1 MKDIENINFHIFSKE
16 ISRSKTYKNFIFK
29 PISQNLFIKSLATS
43 EGVICNAGFETTSE
57 AIFLK
62 KKLLV
67 IPMKGQFEQ
76 KYNAFC
82 LKKMGFKTLKKL
94 DSTKIYKWIKSKNQ
108 IIVEL
113 NQETR
118 DIVDRILIDYI
129 KRLPKIS
136 ILTDVQTGV

>member
-1 MKDIENINFHIFSKE
+1 
-16 ISRSKTYKNFIFK
+16 
-29 PISQNLFIKSLATS
+29 
-43 EGVICNAGFETTSE
+43 
-57 AIFLK
+57 
-62 KKLLV
+62 
-67 IPMKGQFEQ
+67 
-76 KYNAFC
+76 
-82 LKKMGFKTLKKL
+82 MGFKTLKKL

-108 IIVEL
+108 IKVEL

>member
-1 MKDIENINFHIFSKE
+1 
-16 ISRSKTYKNFIFK
+16 
-29 PISQNLFIKSLATS
+29 
-43 EGVICNAGFETTSE
+43 
-57 AIFLK
+57 
-62 KKLLV
+62 
-67 IPMKGQFEQ
+67 MKGQFEQ

>member
-1 MKDIENINFHIFSKE
+1 
-16 ISRSKTYKNFIFK
+16 
-29 PISQNLFIKSLATS
+29 
-43 EGVICNAGFETTSE
+43 
-57 AIFLK
+57 
-62 KKLLV
+62 
-67 IPMKGQFEQ
+67 MKGQFEQ

-129 KRLPKIS
+129 KRLPRIP
-136 ILTDVQTGV
+136 ILPKLKTGGWNYPD

>member
-1 MKDIENINFHIFSKE
+1 
-16 ISRSKTYKNFIFK
+16 
-29 PISQNLFIKSLATS
+29 
-43 EGVICNAGFETTSE
+43 
-57 AIFLK
+57 
-62 KKLLV
+62 
-67 IPMKGQFEQ
+67 MKGQFEQ

-82 LKKMGFKTLKKL
+82 LKKMGFKSLKKL

-129 KRLPKIS
+129 KRLAKVS
-136 ILTDVQTGV
+136 ILKDVQTGV